1 MSSPPEGLK
10 AAAPGIEDRVQGA
23 LLGLALGDALGFV
36 VEAEP
41 PEIAASYVDGWLRA
55 GRAGERAHP
64 RFPFGQYSDDTQ
76 LARALLLGLRDA
88 GRWDPAAFA
97 ARIAE
102 LFREGRDVGAGAGT
116 RGAAR
121 QLIDGTRWDAAG
133 TPPPYAGNGSA
144 MRVAPL
150 GVLFAADPGLVRSV
164 AASQSRITH
173 QDPRCAGASV
183 AVAGA
188 AALALRPGPLDR
200 SAFLGELADLVTPE
214 SIEMASVVRDLAGW
228 GDLSPGDAAAH
239 LRASGLDA
247 ARADD
252 RWQGISAFALPSVA
266 WSLYAFLR
274 TPDDYWATVCTAIAV
289 GGDTDTMAAMAG
301 ALAGAR
307 GGTAALP
314 RTLLARLTDRGDWG
328 ADQLGALA
336 RDCARLVTH

>member
-1 MSSPPEGLK
+1 MAP
-10 AAAPGIEDRVQGA
+10 APGVEDRLQGA

-41 PEIAASYVDGWLRA
+41 PEIAASYVDDWLRA
-55 GRAGERAHP
+55 GRAGGRSHP
-64 RFPFGQYSDDTQ
+64 RYPFGQYSDDTQ

-88 GRWDPAAFA
+88 GGWDPAAFA

-102 LFREGRDVGAGAGT
+102 LFREGQDVGAGAGT

-121 QLIDGTRWDAAG
+121 RLIDGMPWDKAG
-133 TPPPYAGNGSA
+133 TPAPYAGNGSA

-150 GVLFAADPGLVRSV
+150 GVLFATDLGLLRSV

-173 QDPRCAGASV
+173 QDPRCVGASV
-183 AVAGA
+183 TVAGA
-188 AALALRPGPLDR
+188 AALGLRPGPLDR
-200 SAFLGELADLVTPE
+200 AAFLGELVDLVAPE
-214 SIEMASVVRDLAGW
+214 SIDMASVIRELAEW
-228 GDLSPGDAAAH
+228 GTLSPAAAAAQ
-239 LRASGLDA
+239 LRASRLDA
-247 ARADD
+247 AHADD
-252 RWQGISAFALPSVA
+252 RWQGISAFVLPSVA

-307 GGTAALP
+307 VGTAGLP
-314 RTLLARLTDRGDWG
+314 QSLLGRLTDRGAWN

-336 RDCARLVTH
+336 RDCARLATH